1 MSTSKLLVFCFLL
14 LAGISSLQAQDQ
26 KTTWSLQECVDY
38 AFANSINVKRSQL
51 QFDADRAI
59 LFQSKAAFLPTVNA
73 GASYSFNSGRSLD
86 PTNQEFITRNQQT
99 SNVSLNGSLILF
111 QGGQRMKSVKQ
122 SQSAAEASQYAVEQ
136 SRYTVGLNVAL
147 FYLQVISNQELL
159 EIARNQVS
167 QSELQ
172 VQRTQKL
179 VEAGSLPQTNLLDL
193 QAQLAIDKA
202 SLVTAQNNLNLGKL
216 NLMQAMNLP
225 AQNEFEVELVQ
236 VQDPALSPYQSTAAA
251 VYAIAE
257 KTLPSVKS
265 ADLTVQSNTYGV
277 QLAKGALYPSLSA
290 VAGLNTNYSDQ
301 SRLLDDTN
309 PGGGPGPSGEILGY
323 VRGNNEAPVF
333 KDAIQTTQP
342 ATREY
347 PYFRQLGDNLSNF
360 VGLRLNIPIINGWQT
375 RTQISRS
382 VVQKKLSE
390 LDALNTRI
398 VLRQDIEQA
407 YNNMLA
413 AAASYASFKEQV
425 ASLELAFRAT
435 ESRFNVGLLNSVD
448 YNLAKVNLDRARANL
463 VNTKYD
469 YIFRTKILDFY
480 QNKPLSF

>member
-1 MSTSKLLVFCFLL
+1 MSTTRLLLCCFLL
-14 LAGISSLQAQDQ
+14 LAGIGSLQAQDQ

-51 QFDADRAI
+51 QFDADRAN
-59 LFQSKAAFLPTVNA
+59 LFQSKAAFLPSVNA
-73 GASYSFNSGRSLD
+73 GANYFFNAGRSLD
-86 PTNQEFITRNQQT
+86 PVNQEFITSNQQT
-99 SNVSLNGSLILF
+99 SNVSLNGSLVLF
-111 QGGQRMKSVKQ
+111 QGGQRIKSIKQ
-122 SQSAAEASQYAVEQ
+122 TQSAAEASQYTVEQ
-136 SRYTVGLNVAL
+136 SKYTVGLNVAL

-159 EIARNQVS
+159 EIARNQVA

-172 VQRTQKL
+172 VRRTQKL

-193 QAQLAIDKA
+193 QAQLAVDKA
-202 SLVTAQNNLNLGKL
+202 SLVTAQNNLNLAKL

-225 AQNEFEVELVQ
+225 AQNGFEVVPVQ
-236 VQDPALSPYQSTAAA
+236 VGDLNIAPYERTAAE

-265 ADLTVQSNTYGV
+265 ADLIVQSSIYGV
-277 QLAKGALYPSLSA
+277 QMAKGALYPSLAA

-301 SRLLDDTN
+301 SRLLDDANT
-309 PGGGPGPSGEILGY
+309 GGGSGPTGEVIGF
-323 VRGNNEAPVF
+323 VRGNNQAPVF
-333 KDAIQTTQP
+333 RESILTTQP

-347 PYFRQLGDNLSNF
+347 PYFRQLNDNLSNF

-375 RTQISRS
+375 RTQISRA
-382 VVQKKLSE
+382 VVQKKLNE
-390 LDALNTRI
+390 LDALNTR
-398 VLRQDIEQA
+398 VLLRQEIEQA
-407 YNNMLA
+407 YINMLA
-413 AAASYASFKEQV
+413 AAASYVSFKEQV
-425 ASLELAFRAT
+425 SSLELAFQAT

-463 VNTKYD
+463 VATKYD

>member
-1 MSTSKLLVFCFLL
+1 MSTSKFLLFCFLL
-14 LAGISSLQAQDQ
+14 LAGIGSTQAQNQ

-38 AFANSINVKRSQL
+38 AYANSINVKRSQL

-73 GASYSFNSGRSLD
+73 GASYNFNSGRSLD
-86 PTNQEFITRNQQT
+86 PTTQDFITRNQQT
-99 SNVSLNGSLILF
+99 SNVSLNGSLTLF
-111 QGGQRMKSVKQ
+111 QAGQRLKSIKQ
-122 SQSAAEASQYAVEQ
+122 SQSAAESSQYAIEQ
-136 SRYTVGLNVAL
+136 SKYTVGLNVAL

-159 EIARNQVS
+159 AIARNQVE
-167 QSELQ
+167 QSDLQ

-193 QAQLAIDKA
+193 QAQLAIDRA
-202 SLVTAQNNLNLGKL
+202 SLVTAQNNLNLAKL

-225 AQNEFEVELVQ
+225 AQNDFEVETIE
-236 VQDPALSPYQSTAAA
+236 VQDPALSPYDKTAVE

-257 KTLPSVKS
+257 KTLPSVRS
-265 ADLTVQSNTYGV
+265 ADLLVESNSYGV
-277 QLAKGALYPSLSA
+277 QVAKGALYPSLSA

-301 SRLLDDTN
+301 SRLLDN
-309 PGGGPGPSGEILGY
+309 PTSGGPSPTGEILGY
-323 VRGNNEAPVF
+323 VRGNNDAPVF
-333 KDAIQTTQP
+333 KEAIQATPT

-360 VGLRLNIPIINGWQT
+360 VGLRLNVPIINGWQT
-375 RTQISRS
+375 RTQISRA
-382 VVQKKLSE
+382 VVQRKLSE
-390 LDALNTRI
+390 LDAQNVRI
-398 VLRQDIEQA
+398 TLRQDIEQA

-413 AAASYASFKEQV
+413 AAASFASFKDQV

-463 VNTKYD
+463 VNTKYE

>member
-1 MSTSKLLVFCFLL
+1 MSTTKLLFCCFLF
-14 LAGISSLQAQDQ
+14 LAGLSSLQAQDQ
-26 KTTWSLQECVDY
+26 QTTWSLQQCVDY
-38 AFANSINVKRSQL
+38 AFANSIGVKRSQL
-51 QFDADRAI
+51 QFDADRAN
-59 LFQSKAAFLPTVNA
+59 LFQSKADFLPTVNA
-73 GASYSFNSGRSLD
+73 GANYFFNAGRSLD
-86 PTNQEFITRNQQT
+86 PVNQEFITRNQQT
-99 SNVSLNGSLILF
+99 SNVSLNGSLVLF
-111 QGGQRMKSVKQ
+111 QGGQRLIAIKQ
-122 SQSAAEASQYAVEQ
+122 TQSAAEASQYAIEQ
-136 SRYTVGLNVAL
+136 AKYNVGLNVAL
-147 FYLQVISNQELL
+147 FYLQVISTQELL
-159 EIARNQVS
+159 EIARNQVA

-172 VQRTQKL
+172 TQRTQKL

-202 SLVTAQNNLNLGKL
+202 ALVTAQNNLSLAKL

-225 AQNEFEVELVQ
+225 AQKDFNVELIQ
-236 VQDPALSPYQSTAAA
+236 VGDPNLTPYERTAEE

-257 KTLPSVKS
+257 RTLPNVKS
-265 ADLTVQSNTYGV
+265 ADFAVKSSTYGV
-277 QLAKGALYPSLSA
+277 QVAKGALYPSLAA

-301 SRLLDDTN
+301 NRLIDDAN
-309 PGGGPGPSGEILGY
+309 QGGGGGPTGEVIGF
-323 VRGNNEAPVF
+323 VRGNNQSPVF
-333 KDAIQTTQP
+333 KESIQVAQP

-347 PYFRQLGDNLSNF
+347 PYFRQLNDNLSNF
-360 VGLRLNIPIINGWQT
+360 VGFRLNIPIINGWQT
-375 RTQISRS
+375 RTQISRA

-390 LDALNTRI
+390 LDAVNTRI

-413 AAASYASFKEQV
+413 AAASYTSFKEQV